1 MDKPA
6 DTFAPLTESEIADGS
21 QASSH
26 PLHAREAQTI
36 CPPFDAEPGAQAAA
50 RLLRRAPDAIWH
62 YTMPDGAPAFYI
74 ARTNKA
80 DGKKDYWPISW
91 LEGEGKGWALK
102 AWPNNRPLYRL
113 DEITAKPGANIVICE
128 GEKSADAA
136 EKIFE
141 QSIVTTSSGGA
152 QAAAKSDWSP
162 LAKRHCLIWP
172 DNDEAGLKYAREV
185 AGKLAALGCDVSII
199 DAAALAAIDPE
210 GGGAREAQDKWD
222 AADAEAEWSDWG
234 ALRKAAFN
242 LRKPFDPGP
251 VFLSY
256 EPFEMTAKGL
266 TVEVEK
272 GKGENKTIE
281 TVWIAS
287 AFEIL
292 GACRDP
298 HGRGWGKWLRW
309 RDADKRTH
317 LRHIEDAALQGEPAP
332 LCAAL
337 ANEGLRINRG
347 AQRFL
352 VAYLSGANVKGRVT
366 IVQRTG
372 WHEIGGKA
380 VFVLPAETIGPRGAE
395 IVILDTAAHGPYE
408 ARGSLQDWQAGVGKL
423 ASGHALPI
431 LAISTALAGPL
442 LCLVGQEGGGVH
454 FCGISSKGKTTL
466 LQMAASVWGRGDA
479 GGGYVR
485 AWRAT
490 ANGLEGA
497 AASATDT
504 ALPLDEL
511 GQVEARDAAAAL
523 YSLSNGGGK
532 VRAARDGGMRE
543 PKSWRVMFISTG
555 EITSE
560 TKLSEDRGRKAR
572 AGQMVRLLDI
582 PADRGFGVFD
592 HAGPDG
598 DAAKLAKAC
607 KHAAVSAYGVAG
619 PEFVRRVI
627 GEGVTGDL
635 IREMLEDFRAQVV
648 PSGSDGQID
657 RAAHRLGL
665 IAAAGELATALGV
678 TPWEPGEARAAAA
691 WALAKWIEGRGGSE
705 PAEARQAVEQ
715 VRLFIEQDGAGRFE
729 SLDNPDA
736 KQVNNRL
743 GWRKGDEW
751 WIPSQTWKAEICN
764 GQDPQFVARVLFER
778 GMLRRQGGDTYQCL
792 VNIGGA
798 QRVRAYVLTR
808 RILDGGGDAV

>member
-1 MDKPA
+1 MDKPT
-6 DTFAPLTESEIADGS
+6 DPFAPLTEAEIADGTQEGM
-21 QASSH
+21 QAQC
-26 PLHAREAQTI
+26 AREARTI
-36 CPPFDAEPGAQAAA
+36 CPPSDAEPGAQAAA
-50 RLLRRAPDAIWH
+50 RLLLRAPDALWR
-62 YTMPDGAPAFYI
+62 YATPDGETAFYV
-74 ARTNKA
+74 ARTNKP
-80 DGKKDYWPISW
+80 DGKKDFWPISW
-91 LEGEGKGWALK
+91 LEGDGWALK
-102 AWPNNRPLYRL
+102 AWPHHRPLYRL
-113 DEITAKPGANIVICE
+113 DEITAKLGAAIVCCE

-136 EKIFE
+136 AKIFQ
-141 QSIVTTSSGGA
+141 QSVCTTSSGGS
-152 QAAAKSDWSP
+152 QAAAKTDWTP
-162 LAKRHCLIWP
+162 LAGRRVLIWP

-185 AGKLAALGCDVSII
+185 AAKLAALDCSIRII

-210 GGGAREAQDKWD
+210 GGAREAAAKWD
-222 AADAEAEWSDWG
+222 AANAKAEWSDLG
-234 ALRKAAFN
+234 ALRKTAFN
-242 LRKPFDPGP
+242 LAAAYEPEPG
-251 VFLSY
+251 FLSFGA
-256 EPFEMTAKGL
+256 FEMTAKGL

-337 ANEGLRINRG
+337 AGEGLRINRG
-347 AQRFL
+347 AQRHL

-366 IVQRTG
+366 IVARTG

-380 VFVLPAETIGPRGAE
+380 VFVLPQETIGPRGAE
-395 IVILDTAAHGPYE
+395 TVILDAAAHGPYE
-408 ARGSLQDWQAGVGKL
+408 ARGTLKDWQQGVGAL

-431 LAISTALAGPL
+431 LAISTALAGTL
-442 LCLVGQEGGGVH
+442 LFLVGQEGGGVH

-497 AASATDT
+497 AASTTDT

-532 VRAARDGGMRE
+532 VRAARDGGLRE

-560 TKLSEDRGRKAR
+560 AKLSEDRGRKPR

-598 DAAKLAKAC
+598 DAAKLSKTC

-627 GEGVTGDL
+627 GEGVTGD
-635 IREMLEDFRAQVV
+635 IVRELLADFAAQNV
-648 PSGSDGQID
+648 PPGSDGQID

-678 TPWEPGEARAAAA
+678 TPWATGEARDAAA

-715 VRLFIEQDGAGRFE
+715 VRLFIEQHGESRFQP
-729 SLDNPDA
+729 LDDPDA
-736 KQVNNRL
+736 KPVSNRL
-743 GWRKGDEW
+743 GWRKGEEW
-751 WIPSQTWKAEICN
+751 WIPPETWKAEICN
-764 GQDPQFVARVLFER
+764 GFDPKFVARTLAEN
-778 GMLRRQGGDTYQCL
+778 GMLRRQGGNVLQCT
-792 VNIGGA
+792 VNLGGKKTS
-798 QRVRAYVLTR
+798 RAYVLTA